1 MDSLQEN
8 HTEFIKYN
16 RLILKSKQRFRSKNN
31 NVFTEEINK
40 IALSASDDKR
50 MQSINSIETFAYKIN
65 EEIIHKK

>member
-16 RLILKSKQRFRSKNN
+16 RLILKSRQRFRSKNN

-50 MQSINSIETFAYKIN
+50 MQSINSIKTFAYKIN

>member
-16 RLILKSKQRFRSKNN
+16 RLILKSRQRFRSKNN

-50 MQSINSIETFAYKIN
+50 MQSINSIETFAHKIN